1 MTYFLF
7 ELLRDDL
14 CSILIIAMFI
24 VSPEFLQTCVTA
36 SIQAFILS
44 MLVWMAHELLVSDDR
59 PQVEE

>member
-1 MTYFLF
+1 MTDFLF

-24 VSPEFLQTCVTA
+24 VSPTFLQVCVTA

-44 MLVWMAHELLVSDDR
+44 MMVWMAHELLVSDDR
-59 PQVEE
+59 PNLS